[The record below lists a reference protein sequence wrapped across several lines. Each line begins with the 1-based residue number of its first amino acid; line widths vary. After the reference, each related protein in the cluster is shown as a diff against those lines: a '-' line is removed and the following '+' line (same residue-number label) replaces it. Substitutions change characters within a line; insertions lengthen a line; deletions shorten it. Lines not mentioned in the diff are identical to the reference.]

1 MLSLLRKTTLLPTE
15 FYKFF
20 NEYKPEDKLFFAFFR
35 ISMGLFFLV
44 HFVSTLTDFNLLFTD
59 QGLIPLE
66 VVGFLGSEKMPS
78 FFFVIKLL
86 GTMNISESAVIMGY
100 IVIYIL
106 TCVSLTVGFMSRL
119 SAGVILILHLLI
131 FQSSSTFMYGID
143 FFKTIAMFYCFLFPL
158 GSFYSLDSK
167 IFKYN
172 DINPTPFRN
181 LLRIH
186 MCIVY
191 FTSGLDKAFGIN
203 WWNGESIW
211 KALHLPGF
219 QSYILDNS
227 SYDIFV
233 SFPVIP
239 IFIGI
244 STIIIELFYPY
255 FMWKKSTRKVF
266 IWMVVA
272 LHTGIIIAMNLYFFG
287 ALMILLNLSAFLN
300 LEDSKKPI
308 AATS

>member
-1 MLSLLRKTTLLPTE
+1 MQNLLRKTRSLPYE
-15 FYKFF
+15 FYQFF
-20 NEYKPEDKLFFAFFR
+20 NEYKQEDKLFFAFFR

-44 HFVSTLTDFNLLFTD
+44 HLLSIITDFDLLFTNN
-59 QGLIPLE
+59 GLIPLE
-66 VVGFLGSEKMPS
+66 IIEFLGSDRMPS
-78 FFFVIKLL
+78 LHFVMKLFGL
-86 GTMNISESAVIMGY
+86 INVSEATVVIGY
-100 IVIYIL
+100 IVLYIIA
-106 TCVSLTVGFMSRL
+106 CISLTIGFMSRL
-119 SAGVILILHLLI
+119 SALIILILHILV

-143 FFKTIAMFYCFLFPL
+143 FFKSIAMFYCVVFPL
-158 GSFYSLDSK
+158 GRFYSVDNK
-167 IFKYN
+167 IFKFKEV
-172 DINPTPFRN
+172 NPTPFRN

-186 MCIVY
+186 LSIVY

-227 SYDIFV
+227 SYEIFLN
-233 SFPVIP
+233 FPIIP

-244 STIIIELFYPY
+244 STIAVELLYPY
-255 FMWKKSTRKVF
+255 FMWKNSTRKYF

-272 LHTGIIIAMNLYFFG
+272 LHAGIIIAMNLYFFG

-300 LEDSKKPI
+300 LEESKKTV
-308 AATS
+308 AVTS